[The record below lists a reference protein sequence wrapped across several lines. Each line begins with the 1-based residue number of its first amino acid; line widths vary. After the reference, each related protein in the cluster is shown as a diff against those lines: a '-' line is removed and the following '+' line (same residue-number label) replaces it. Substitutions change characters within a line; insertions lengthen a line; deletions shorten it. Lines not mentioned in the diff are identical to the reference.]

1 MPSRINMGPDGGPYI
16 AINENSGNIELE
28 DNTGTTVAIWD
39 DATSQWDFQNN
50 PISNVDSLTS
60 KSVNTGT
67 TDSETYL
74 RAGAEVN
81 VWEVLA
87 EDNTDS
93 SGVSLS
99 VSASNLDQYTRLK
112 ITTEHAVDNNQSIQ
126 MTINGDTSA
135 NYDYESPNS
144 TITGASE
151 FVLLDSPNNFSRAS
165 GQWVIVQKG
174 ARPTIFGNGADR
186 GLGDVPLIRG
196 VYQDTGDIS
205 SLSVD
210 LNGNTGGSGGSM
222 KILGE
227 LE

>member
-1 MPSRINMGPDGGPYI
+1 MGILRRFREWREDKNGVLTGPDI
-16 AINENSGNIELE
+16 
-28 DNTGTTVAIWD
+28 
-39 DATSQWDFQNN
+39 DA
-50 PISNVDSLTS
+50 DSI
-60 KSVNTGT
+60 NTGT

-74 RAGAEVN
+74 RAGAEVD

-151 FVLLDSPNNFSRAS
+151 FVLLDSPSNFSKAS
-165 GQWVIVQKG
+165 GEWVIVQEG
-174 ARPTIFGNGADR
+174 ARPTIFGNGVDR
-186 GLGDVPLIRG
+186 GFGDVPLIRG
-196 VYQDTGDIS
+196 VYQDTSDIS

-210 LNGNTGGSGGSM
+210 LNGNTGGGGGFI